1 MLTSFRILH
10 SALAFAVATAT
21 AGAATYYAPRKRSPA
36 RDAGAEQSWST
47 NSLDLAGNGRL
58 YGEIDIGCYE
68 LWPSTDGTKV
78 LLR

>member
-1 MLTSFRILH
+1 MN
-10 SALAFAVATAT
+10 
-21 AGAATYYAPRKRSPA
+21 
-36 RDAGAEQSWST
+36 AGAEQSWST

-68 LWPSTDGTKV
+68 FWPSKDGTKV